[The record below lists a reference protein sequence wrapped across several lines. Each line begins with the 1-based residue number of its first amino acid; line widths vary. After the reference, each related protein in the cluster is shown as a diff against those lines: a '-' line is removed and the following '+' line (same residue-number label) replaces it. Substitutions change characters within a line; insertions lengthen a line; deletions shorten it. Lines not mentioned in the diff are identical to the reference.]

1 MTQARLAPNV
11 PNSPARA
18 VKWTQPCLL
27 ISNRMSTGR
36 DELLALQVACRACRV
51 CADQGIIPEANPTFE
66 GRWGAPF
73 FLVGQAPGPVE
84 RESRR
89 PFSGRAGKELD
100 RWMVRAGF
108 ESPEE
113 FRRLTYIAALMRCFP
128 GRNRA
133 GTGDLKPPPA
143 AVANCAHWLD
153 AELRL
158 LQPRALILVGQ
169 LAIGRFLGPGRL
181 EDRVGHAFGDRPV
194 MIPLP
199 HPSGQSRWLNEP
211 ANRERLASALALLGQ
226 LRLRLAHAP
235 RSRSNSSG
243 GLEPHRAQRATTKTK
258 RRKA

>member
-1 MTQARLAPNV
+1 MNG
-11 PNSPARA
+11 RA
-18 VKWTQPCLL
+18 
-27 ISNRMSTGR
+27 
-36 DELLALQVACRACRV
+36 ALQALQTECRACHV
-51 CADQGIIPEANPTFE
+51 CVDQGIIPEANPTFE

-113 FRRLTYIAALMRCFP
+113 FRSLTYIAALMRCFP
-128 GRNRA
+128 GRNRV

-153 AELRL
+153 AELQIL
-158 LQPRALILVGQ
+158 KPEVLILVGQ
-169 LAIGRFLGPGRL
+169 LAIARFLGPGRL
-181 EDRVGHAFGDRPV
+181 EDRVGNRFGDRPV
-194 MIPLP
+194 MVPLP
-199 HPSGQSRWLNEP
+199 HPSGQSRWLNDP
-211 ANRERLASALALLGQ
+211 SNRERLASALALLGQ
-226 LRLRLAHAP
+226 LRLRLAPAP

-243 GLEPHRAQRATTKTK
+243 SRERSARSRLRQTQ
-258 RRKA
+258 